1 MSVQYLSTFD
11 PMLEFNFILE
21 RCFGQPANI
30 PNSVQGICES
40 LSMKYSIP
48 LETLTS
54 LVAPVQALEE
64 AVLAV
69 LAEREDLLK
78 PFFQSNSPN
87 DHRLIWAFFYLISEK
102 QENVLSQPETL
113 RHLIALTLNLSQDL
127 PPKVRDFESL
137 LQFLTV
143 YPCSEQTKWLCS

>member
-48 LETLTS
+48 LEKRSWRCWRSGRT
-54 LVAPVQALEE
+54 
-64 AVLAV
+64 
-69 LAEREDLLK
+69 
-78 PFFQSNSPN
+78 
-87 DHRLIWAFFYLISEK
+87 
-102 QENVLSQPETL
+102 
-113 RHLIALTLNLSQDL
+113 
-127 PPKVRDFESL
+127 
-137 LQFLTV
+137 
-143 YPCSEQTKWLCS
+143 C

>member
-48 LETLTS
+48 W
-54 LVAPVQALEE
+54 
-64 AVLAV
+64 
-69 LAEREDLLK
+69 RR
-78 PFFQSNSPN
+78 SPPWS
-87 DHRLIWAFFYLISEK
+87 RRSRRWRKRSWRCWR
-102 QENVLSQPETL
+102 SGRT
-113 RHLIALTLNLSQDL
+113 
-127 PPKVRDFESL
+127 
-137 LQFLTV
+137 
-143 YPCSEQTKWLCS
+143 C